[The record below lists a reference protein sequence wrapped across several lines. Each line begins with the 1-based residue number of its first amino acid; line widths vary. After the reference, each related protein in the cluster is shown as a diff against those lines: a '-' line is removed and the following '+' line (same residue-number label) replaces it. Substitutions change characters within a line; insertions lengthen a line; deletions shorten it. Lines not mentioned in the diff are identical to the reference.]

1 MKLFT
6 WVFVALHLI
15 ITILWIANSP
25 TLFSLVGMVAWF
37 LLIAGG
43 FGLYFKT
50 KQMAVIVSSSFMVFL
65 ILLTGLIEW
74 TVSSMP

>member
-6 WVFVALHLI
+6 WVLVALHLI

-25 TLFSLVGMVAWF
+25 ALFSLAGIVAWL

-43 FGLYFKT
+43 FVLYSKT
-50 KQMAVIVSSSFMVFL
+50 NHMAVIVSSSFMVFL
-65 ILLTGLIEW
+65 VLLTGLIEW

>member
-25 TLFSLVGMVAWF
+25 VLFSIAGVVAWL

-50 KQMAVIVSSSFMVFL
+50 KQMAVIVSSFFMVFL
-65 ILLTGLIEW
+65 LLLTGLIEW